1 MTITCKQELN
11 KSYTVTPSDK
21 MEYINMAKQVRAR
34 WNSSKNAWIMTPD
47 KYHTF
52 IQIMK
57 ILKPDTPTVINI
69 DETQS
74 VEVEDVE
81 PVEVEDVELVEVE
94 DVEPVEVEEVEP
106 VEDSD
111 DELVD
116 EDDELINEYMSMYN
130 SEYLNV
136 SKFLM
141 TSDSEDS
148 LSASDSDASSQDF
161 PNMSPNRD
169 NLAYD
174 KTLDKINTM
183 RGK

>member
-74 VEVEDVE
+74 VEVE
-81 PVEVEDVELVEVE
+81 EVE
-94 DVEPVEVEEVEP
+94 EPVEVEEVAEP
-106 VEDSD
+106 VEVEEVEDSD